1 MKMNENKKLIFEDEK
16 TINLLDAFFYLL
28 GKWKVMLAAALIL
41 AVLAGGFG
49 FVKSNKA
56 YQANLKAATEEVEE
70 IELSE
75 EELDAYRAK
84 IKKIEE
90 YKQNVEE
97 RDYYLENSIKA
108 KLDPNGYYEGTATY
122 IFSVESGAAA
132 LETAEYCKA
141 EVLNAKNL
149 DELSKKL
156 TETVDAAMLSEVVF
170 FEESEQPVESVET
183 VRLVWKTQ
191 HYTEADCET
200 MLTFIAEK
208 MQEALK
214 DLSVRETNVKVTGIE
229 PSITLA
235 SGAGMM
241 SVSTDMLNARNSAYE
256 NLTAVQES
264 LTETEKAFYA
274 QEQKKDGS
282 EKEEILEEILPE
294 TEAPSVSKKLV
305 LIGAAAGVFL
315 AAAYYAVLYL
325 FDGKVHNR
333 EELES
338 WLAVP
343 VLNAEKSIDVTAAML
358 AEMAEKA
365 QAKKLYLTG
374 SLDGAAAK
382 AAEEIRTAF
391 AAKNVEVI
399 FGADGL
405 NTADALQQMTDC
417 GFVAFVEKCKESKEK
432 YIREEVT
439 KAGSCGVKILG
450 IILEK

>member
-1 MKMNENKKLIFEDEK
+1 MSENKKLIFQDEK
-16 TINLLDAFFYLL
+16 TINLLDACFYLL
-28 GKWKVMLAAALIL
+28 GKWKVMTAAAVIM
-41 AVLAGGFG
+41 AVLAGGFS

-56 YQANLKAATEEVEE
+56 YQAAKSQVSSVTEAVEMTA
-70 IELSE
+70 E
-75 EELDAYRAK
+75 EKVAYQ
-84 IKKIEE
+84 KKLTTIEE
-90 YKQNVEE
+90 YQQYVKET
-97 RDYYLENSIKA
+97 DYYLENSIKA

-170 FEESEQPVESVET
+170 FEESEQTAESVET

-200 MLTFIAEK
+200 MLTFIEEK

-235 SGAGMM
+235 SDVEMM
-241 SVSTDMLNARNSAYE
+241 SASTDMLNARNSVYE

-264 LTETEKAFYA
+264 LTETEKAFYV
-274 QEQKKDGS
+274 QEQKKESS

-294 TEAPSVSKKLV
+294 TEEPSVSKKLV
-305 LIGAAAGVFL
+305 LVGAAAGVFL
-315 AAAYYAVLYL
+315 AAAYYAVIYL
-325 FDGKVHNR
+325 FDGKVHNK

-343 VLNAEKSIDVTAAML
+343 VLNAEKSIDVAAAML

-382 AAEEIRTAF
+382 AAEEICTAF

-399 FGADGL
+399 VGADGL

-417 GFVAFVEKCKESKEK
+417 GFAAFVEKSNESKEK
-432 YIREEVT
+432 AIREEVV
-439 KAGSCGVKILG
+439 KAISCGVKILG
-450 IILEK
+450 IVLEK